1 MGLIPEYPVKSCF
14 FGIISWI
21 STTRIVYFL
30 NRYIKSDNFSLQLWH
45 KLISGGILMDIN
57 TYKIFVS
64 VAETNSISYTAELL
78 GYTQSGATI

>member
-1 MGLIPEYPVKSCF
+1 
-14 FGIISWI
+14 
-21 STTRIVYFL
+21 
-30 NRYIKSDNFSLQLWH
+30 
-45 KLISGGILMDIN
+45 MDIN